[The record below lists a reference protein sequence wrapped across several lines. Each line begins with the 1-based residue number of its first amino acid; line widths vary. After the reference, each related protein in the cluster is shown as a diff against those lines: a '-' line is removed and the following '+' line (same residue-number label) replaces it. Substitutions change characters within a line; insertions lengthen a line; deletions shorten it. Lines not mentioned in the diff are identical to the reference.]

1 MAGPLQE
8 GRSFS
13 HGACLKKLR
22 AQLGRAWRV
31 LDTVRRADLVLG
43 WVRQQDKRRS
53 CLPLEGALSSAA
65 WIKVRQGSRTNLQRG
80 SALTSPPAKVAL
92 SFLDISRAARGHDHE
107 DEPPAAWD
115 GPRPEGK
122 VCGLEAAAGDGE
134 FSQGPAGGTTAAHE
148 VS

>member
-1 MAGPLQE
+1 M
-8 GRSFS
+8 
-13 HGACLKKLR
+13 
-22 AQLGRAWRV
+22 
-31 LDTVRRADLVLG
+31 
-43 WVRQQDKRRS
+43 
-53 CLPLEGALSSAA
+53 PLEGALSSAA